1 MWAANRTFD
10 WTRGIK
16 DNLDIKIHEEG
27 ELVKDL
33 DFVGCDETDV
43 LTRTYYLMI
52 NGKGER
58 VVAN

>member
-33 DFVGCDETDV
+33 DFVGCDKTDV

>member
-1 MWAANRTFD
+1 MT
-10 WTRGIK
+10 GHGEIK